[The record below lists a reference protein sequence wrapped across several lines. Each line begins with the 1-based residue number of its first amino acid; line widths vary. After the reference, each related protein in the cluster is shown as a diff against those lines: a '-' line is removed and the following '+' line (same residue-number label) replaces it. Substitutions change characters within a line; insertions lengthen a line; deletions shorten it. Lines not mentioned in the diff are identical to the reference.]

1 MVLVAIWETR
11 DRQRAIRDGTDI
23 GYAEAKAIGKVIGI
37 AEGIAIGYAEANTAW
52 RSWLHRKDSAAA
64 NGLPFD
70 EPMPTRASIRA
81 SIRARHPNPPPS
93 HPA

>member
-11 DRQRAIRDGTDI
+11 DRLRAIRDG
-23 GYAEAKAIGKVIGI
+23 KAIGRAQGKAIGI
-37 AEGIAIGYAEANTAW
+37 AEGIPIGYAEGVPIGYAAANAAW
-52 RSWLHRKDSAAA
+52 RSWFYRREYAAA

-70 EPMPTRASIRA
+70 EPMPTRD

>member
-11 DRQRAIRDGTDI
+11 DRLRAIRDGTDI
-23 GYAEAKAIGKVIGI
+23 GYEGGKAIGRF
-37 AEGIAIGYAEANTAW
+37 EAHAAW
-52 RSWLHRKDSAAA
+52 RRWFYRREYAAA

-81 SIRARHPNPPPS
+81 RNPNSPPTSQP
-93 HPA
+93 